1 MRRHQNDIVFN
12 IQTSKKLSK
21 KSSSIRR
28 EKNRI
33 ENRSS
38 ENFHIEHPYLCDVTH
53 ISPVH
58 IYGFTDD
65 FTAQLYSCLLV
76 IEF

>member
-21 KSSSIRR
+21 KSLSIRR

-38 ENFHIEHPYLCDVTH
+38 ENFHIEHPYSRSLQPANHAHAMSFVPFKFICILNVMKL
-53 ISPVH
+53 
-58 IYGFTDD
+58 F
-65 FTAQLYSCLLV
+65 
-76 IEF
+76 